1 VDRSLY
7 PQGGFFMLRRKQRY
21 VRIKHL
27 GNEDGAIHF
36 SDLDDEENKEQ
47 GMGTPVYV
55 SPNSHID
62 LPMDNEVIHSY
73 EHGSIRGF
81 IEDNQIEAVI
91 HQGDIDRVDLGTSVG
106 KISNGGEYDSQLA
119 NGRVIAPDP
128 QDDGKYHPVVKD
140 EITSGTGNSYS
151 HEVANP
157 EKFAEGVWVEI
168 PSVSNGTDRF
178 KRVSSVDE
186 SVNEVT
192 FDDSLTSSFSTSE
205 GDVLKVDP
213 SRAHDFVQDANG
225 SGYTITVNDASKF
238 EEGEI
243 VAIGPVEYTKALD
256 LSGSSN
262 GDYIVQWNVQ
272 YASSGISKS
281 LSIRSEY
288 TANSDSAGT
297 IATELA
303 SILDAH
309 DSVSASVKN
318 TTEIHIDFS
327 TLAGLHQ
334 PHIRR
339 WDEFPNI
346 IQSPSGELSRIIGPY
361 DLSIHNTISSVDTG
375 ANTITLG
382 DQITWSQGDQIV
394 TEPIRDHEIIKMAN
408 DDEGVIAAFEQ
419 MSRSEVDGLTDY
431 AETSLENLKLVE

>member
-1 VDRSLY
+1 
-7 PQGGFFMLRRKQRY
+7 
-21 VRIKHL
+21 
-27 GNEDGAIHF
+27 
-36 SDLDDEENKEQ
+36 
-47 GMGTPVYV
+47 
-55 SPNSHID
+55 
-62 LPMDNEVIHSY
+62 
-73 EHGSIRGF
+73 
-81 IEDNQIEAVI
+81 
-91 HQGDIDRVDLGTSVG
+91 
-106 KISNGGEYDSQLA
+106 
-119 NGRVIAPDP
+119 
-128 QDDGKYHPVVKD
+128 
-140 EITSGTGNSYS
+140 
-151 HEVANP
+151 
-157 EKFAEGVWVEI
+157 
-168 PSVSNGTDRF
+168 
-178 KRVSSVDE
+178 
-186 SVNEVT
+186 VT